1 MFGKGRKTFPD
12 LNKILS
18 ELSEIYIAQRYLGIT
33 KLPCVIRSPLR
44 KDDKPSFGIFSL
56 DGDKVCYRD
65 FATGDRGG
73 IIDLMMAIWN
83 LPYQETVVK
92 LGVEAGIIHDSD
104 IPVKPVTLKDKICIN
119 KEKSKI
125 EVKIRKWEDRDIKY
139 WESYGIPLDFLKYAE
154 VYPISH
160 KIITKGN
167 KKFAFV
173 ADKYAYAY
181 IERKEGN
188 VSIKIYQPFNTSGFK
203 WNTSTDSS
211 VISLWTKVPQQGEI
225 LCICS
230 SLKDA
235 LCLWANTGIP
245 ALATQGEGYKMSNTA
260 IANLKERFKKIYILY
275 DNDKA
280 GLEDGKKL
288 AEQTGFTNII
298 LPEEYGAKDIS
309 DLYKTLMDKKQF
321 NQIILPLFNKKQ
333 L

>member
-1 MFGKGRKTFPD
+1 MISSGRKSYPD
-12 LNKILS
+12 LQNVLSKLS
-18 ELSEIYIAQRYLGIT
+18 EVSIAQRYLGIT
-33 KLPCVIRSPLR
+33 KLPCVISSPLR
-44 KDDKPSFGIFSL
+44 NDKKPSFGLFSF
-56 DGDKVCYRD
+56 DGEKVRYRD
-65 FATGDRGG
+65 FATGASGS
-73 IIDLMMAIWN
+73 IIDLLMLMWN
-83 LPYQETVVK
+83 LSYQDTVFK
-92 LGVEAGIIHDSD
+92 LGVDAGLINQNNIIVNKIIPKDND
-104 IPVKPVTLKDKICIN
+104 VIPVN

-125 EVKIRKWEDRDIKY
+125 EVKIRKWKDHDIKY
-139 WESYGIPLDFLKYAE
+139 WESYGIPLDFLQYAE

-181 IERKEGN
+181 IERKEGK
-188 VSIKIYQPFNTSGFK
+188 VSIKVYQPFNQRGFK

-245 ALATQGEGYKMSNTA
+245 ALATQGEGYNMSNTA
-260 IANLKERFKKIYILY
+260 IQNLKQRFKKIYILF
-275 DNDKA
+275 DNDKP

-288 AEQTGFTNII
+288 AEQTGFTNIV
-298 LPEEYGAKDIS
+298 LPKDYGAKDIS
-309 DLYKTLMDKKQF
+309 DLYKSLMDKKQF
-321 NQIILPLFNKKQ
+321 NQIILPLFT
-333 L
+333 